1 MVREAPPQQP
11 EGGRGM
17 RALDTGI
24 PHSGRTTQLPSWN
37 ILADFITHCRNVMT
51 ADDIKRELA
60 GKPMQA
66 LQGEKFA
73 QPPLSKNLPGYASSE
88 QIIAAL
94 EVPNERKA
102 A

>member
-1 MVREAPPQQP
+1 MTD
-11 EGGRGM
+11 
-17 RALDTGI
+17 LGI
-24 PHSGRTTQLPSWN
+24 PNRTRQLPTWN

-51 ADDIKRELA
+51 ADDLKRELA

-73 QPPLSKNLPGYASSE
+73 QPPLSKNLPGYVPSE